1 VIEFF
6 HVTKRYD
13 QDTVA
18 LRDITLKIEKG
29 EFVFITGPSGAGKST
44 LLKLIIGLEEP
55 SEGQILIL
63 GRNISRLPRRELQ
76 GLRRLVGFVFQDF
89 RLLRSQTVMENVA
102 FGLEILGYPSRT
114 IKRRV
119 PALLR
124 LVGLGH
130 KLHTR
135 VEKLSG
141 GEQQRVAI
149 ARAIALDPEILLA
162 DEPTGNLDPERTREI
177 MDLLRMIHTRGTT
190 IAFATHDQSL
200 LNAYPYRR
208 IVLKEGTL
216 V

>member
-1 VIEFF
+1 MIEFF

-44 LLKLIIGLEEP
+44 LLKLIIGIEAP

-63 GRNISRLPRRELQ
+63 GRNLRSLPRGELQ
-76 GLRRLVGFVFQDF
+76 RLRRVVGFVFQDF
-89 RLLRSQTVMENVA
+89 RLLRFQTVVENVA
-102 FGLEILGYPSRT
+102 FGLEILGYPARM

-149 ARAIALDPEILLA
+149 ARALALDPEILLA
-162 DEPTGNLDPERTREI
+162 DEPTGNLDPDRTREI
-177 MDLLRMIHTRGTT
+177 MDLFRMIHTRGTT
-190 IAFATHDQSL
+190 IVFATHDKTL
-200 LNAYPYRR
+200 LDTYPYRR
-208 IVLKEGTL
+208 ITLREGTL

>member
-44 LLKLIIGLEEP
+44 LLKLIIGIEAP

-63 GRNISRLPRRELQ
+63 GRNLRSLPRGELQ
-76 GLRRLVGFVFQDF
+76 RLRRVVGFVFQDF
-89 RLLRSQTVMENVA
+89 RLLRFQTVVENVA
-102 FGLEILGYPSRT
+102 FGLEILGYPARM

-149 ARAIALDPEILLA
+149 ARALALDPEILLA
-162 DEPTGNLDPERTREI
+162 DEPTGNLDPDRTREI
-177 MDLLRMIHTRGTT
+177 MDLFRMIHTRGTT
-190 IAFATHDQSL
+190 IVFATHDKTL
-200 LNAYPYRR
+200 LDTYPYRR
-208 IVLKEGTL
+208 ITLREGTL

>member
-18 LRDITLKIEKG
+18 LRDITMKIEKG

-44 LLKLIIGLEEP
+44 LLKLIIGIEAP

-63 GRNISRLPRRELQ
+63 GRNLRSLPRGELQ
-76 GLRRLVGFVFQDF
+76 RLRRVVGFVFQDF
-89 RLLRSQTVMENVA
+89 RLLRSQTVVENVA
-102 FGLEILGYPSRT
+102 FGLEILGYPARV

-149 ARAIALDPEILLA
+149 ARALALDPEILLA
-162 DEPTGNLDPERTREI
+162 DEPTGNLDPDRTREI
-177 MDLLRMIHTRGTT
+177 MDLFRMIHTRGTT
-190 IAFATHDQSL
+190 IVFATHDKTL
-200 LNAYPYRR
+200 LDTYPYRR
-208 IVLKEGTL
+208 ITLREGTL